1 MVGNLNILKKHIKQ
15 FEHGSQFEIASDG
28 EKRKHIENISSEFRI
43 WNNTVTPVPCP
54 SAKFLSIL
62 KKKKFVQIPNPI

>member
-28 EKRKHIENISSEFRI
+28 EKQKHIENICSSEFRI
-43 WNNTVTPVPCP
+43 WNNTMMPVPIT
-54 SAKFLSIL
+54 SGKFLQFCLPYIG
-62 KKKKFVQIPNPI
+62 P